1 MLGIHRRKQ
10 GQAGCR
16 RAAAGRGVHRAAERY
31 GLKLMSMGL
40 IMAEDQVI
48 NPLADVA
55 GQVVVETLR
64 SVIWGD
70 LDVLLIDLPPSAGQP
85 QQGLLDYVKLDGVVI
100 VTTPQDL
107 SLLDSSR
114 SLLMYEKAGAPVLG
128 LVENMSYFI
137 CPGCG
142 ERHEIF
148 QHSTQW
154 RPEAL
159 QNVPVLGRI
168 PLTAEI
174 SKGIDRNHPLMADY
188 AAGAAPTPG
197 ESAQAAAFL
206 DIARAVQARL
216 PRTEATDDG
225 PGAPTYETLLAPYP
239 IGYVGRAAGGLR
251 ARRRH
256 VHRPA
261 AAPPPPERHAPCR
274 RRRAGRALAW
284 GGDCKT
290 AWCCPRQTTV
300 RAARTIHHP
309 RNASRCCWREAERLH
324 HRPELLALQPG

>member
-1 MLGIHRRKQ
+1 MPPSKRSLPTVAATLAVASGKGGVGKTTVTVNLALALHSLGARVGIFDADIFGPNVPLMLGIHRRKQ
-10 GQAGCR
+10 GQGWVPTVR
-16 RAAAGRGVHRAAERY
+16 RADAEPYIKPLERY

-48 NPLADVA
+48 NPLAEVA

-85 QQGLLDYVKLDGVVI
+85 QQGLLDYVKLDGVII

-159 QNVPVLGRI
+159 QTVPVLGRI
-168 PLTAEI
+168 PLTADI

-188 AAGAAPTPG
+188 AAAGAAPTPA
-197 ESAQAAAFL
+197 ESAQATAFL

-216 PRTEATDDG
+216 PRTESTDDG
-225 PGAPTYETLLAPYP
+225 PG
-239 IGYVGRAAGGLR
+239 V
-251 ARRRH
+251 
-256 VHRPA
+256 
-261 AAPPPPERHAPCR
+261 
-274 RRRAGRALAW
+274 
-284 GGDCKT
+284 
-290 AWCCPRQTTV
+290 PR
-300 RAARTIHHP
+300 
-309 RNASRCCWREAERLH
+309 L
-324 HRPELLALQPG
+324 